1 MALVLSE
8 KPKQA
13 QLLPRYTC
21 VQREKELLSKTN
33 SPASRAYQANHWI
46 KIKWQG
52 SKDEVNDV
60 GIFPLGALMRVQRD
74 MYENS
79 IVSCHSII

>member
-1 MALVLSE
+1 MVPLCVSKSLHEDIYSWMMIYIYSTLVALVLSE

-33 SPASRAYQANHWI
+33 PSFSSVS
-46 KIKWQG
+46 G
-52 SKDEVNDV
+52 ESLDKDQMAR
-60 GIFPLGALMRVQRD
+60 F
-74 MYENS
+74 
-79 IVSCHSII
+79 